1 MAREREIKG
10 ATGVIFLKAFFIG
23 GLICVA
29 AQLLMDL
36 TSYKVTPAHVLVG
49 LVTAGA
55 VLSAFG
61 LYQPLVDFAGA
72 GATVPLS
79 GFGHILA
86 QGAIKEVARDG
97 LLGVFS
103 GGVAAAA
110 AGITAAVVFGYFMAL
125 IFRPKG

>member
-1 MAREREIKG
+1 M
-10 ATGVIFLKAFFIG
+10 IFLKAFIIG

-29 AQLLMDL
+29 VQCLMDL
-36 TSYKVTPAHVLVG
+36 TNYKVTPAHVLVG
-49 LVTAGA
+49 LVTTGA
-55 VLSAFG
+55 VLSALGIYEPF
-61 LYQPLVDFAGA
+61 VRFAGA

-86 QGAIKEVARDG
+86 QGTIKEVARGG

-110 AGITAAVVFGYFMAL
+110 TGITAAVVFGYFAAL
-125 IFRPKG
+125 VFKPKG